1 MYIPLLQSCDSA
13 ADVVYNTAELVSEN
27 IALLKLDNGAVKQ
40 MQIRTANCGSG
51 DLDNDI
57 AGLENGGLGHLDDLN
72 GVLAHP
78 CESLHLLARLVRP
91 RWVVGGVGDILC
103 SGRVVGVTN
112 SLFGLRGRLG
122 HHLGRVFR
130 LCSWVRWRMGYL

>member
-57 AGLENGGLGHLDDLN
+57 AGLENGGLPIHARAFIFSPDLS
-72 GVLAHP
+72 AHAG
-78 CESLHLLARLVRP
+78 LLAGLVTSCA
-91 RWVVGGVGDILC
+91 VVAL
-103 SGRVVGVTN
+103 SA
-112 SLFGLRGRLG
+112 
-122 HHLGRVFR
+122 
-130 LCSWVRWRMGYL
+130 